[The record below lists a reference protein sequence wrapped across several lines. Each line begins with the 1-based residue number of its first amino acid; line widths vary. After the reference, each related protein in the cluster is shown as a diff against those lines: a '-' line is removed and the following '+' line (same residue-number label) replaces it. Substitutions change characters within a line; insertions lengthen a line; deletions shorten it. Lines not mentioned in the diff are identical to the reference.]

1 MKALFEQSPFP
12 PLRLTPGEAQRFERL
27 ATELLHKALADYER
41 FGPPQHRQLNK
52 TAWKAVK
59 SHENCTVYLDRLQ
72 AKKAKSS
79 KDKDT
84 GNANISS
91 GPSPFDP
98 CNVLNHHA
106 LASLPLSFSSSS
118 ESADESAD
126 ATAVNWRNTP
136 ELVLSGAVPGTLDDV
151 MYGMSACDSADLM
164 LRTAYV
170 DDHLLDGAVLHQI
183 KMPTPVSPF
192 RFLGLKWSV
201 KEIPGQYKKL
211 LWPRDFVYLEA
222 SGVTTRPNGT
232 RIGYL
237 LRHPVD
243 LAACS
248 ELSHRGVVRGHLAM
262 SAIYTPL
269 SNNTVD
275 IFARGRIDL
284 SGKGSHSLALT
295 MSATALLSCSS
306 AVFCAHNKKLVW
318 LLREQQR
325 NGGANPAIP
334 VTRSNM
340 FACGMCAKKFG
351 KLSSVGTCR
360 VCCVQMCSRC
370 RMNRSLS
377 FVNEEKDLQVEQIGG
392 VFCKNC
398 IAHANQSNAFQVAS
412 DEVRCGR
419 YGSVHQHVEEEQ
431 EHTQEEDVYEP
442 QTATTTATR
451 NHMRS
456 APVGWTAGVDLHGHH
471 PNHSHR
477 HHSPQ
482 EPLQQPRLVPPV
494 PVRTAHTASQRSLK
508 PDVYSLSSLSISS
521 SAPTISFDSNT
532 SSSADLSRDSNG
544 SRSSFGSDCYEH
556 EEVSGD
562 EIGVSS
568 EFQEWTTPSQSLQ
581 QGELAQPVH
590 KQYQYQYHQ
599 QQQQAQ
605 QQQVQGGVDANQQRQ
620 ELWRKMTELRLQ
632 AESVYQLTK
641 KNSSMHLSSSK
652 IEACYDSDVEDL
664 D

>member
-12 PLRLTPGEAQRFERL
+12 PLRLTPGECQRFERL
-27 ATELLHKALADYER
+27 ATELLRKALADYER
-41 FGPPQHRQLNK
+41 FGPPQHRQLSK

-72 AKKAKSS
+72 AKRAKSS
-79 KDKDT
+79 KDA
-84 GNANISS
+84 GNGSG

-98 CNVLNHHA
+98 YNVLNTHHA
-106 LASLPLSFSSSS
+106 SASIPLSFSSSS
-118 ESADESAD
+118 ESADERATD
-126 ATAVNWRNTP
+126 ATTLDWKNTP

-151 MYGMSACDSADLM
+151 MYGMTACDSAELV

-170 DDHLLDGAVLHQI
+170 DDHLLDGAVLQQI
-183 KMPTPVSPF
+183 RMPTSTSPF

-211 LWPRDFVYLEA
+211 LWPRDFIYLEA
-222 SGVTTRPNGT
+222 SGVTTRPDGS

-243 LAACS
+243 LGICP
-248 ELSHRGVVRGHLAM
+248 ELSHRGIVRGRMAM

-275 IFARGRIDL
+275 TFARGRIDL
-284 SGKGSHSLALT
+284 SGKGSQSLALA
-295 MSATALLSCSS
+295 MSATALLGCSS

-325 NGGANPAIP
+325 NGANPAIP
-334 VTRSNM
+334 VIRSNM
-340 FACGMCAKKFG
+340 FACGMCSKKFG

-360 VCCVQMCSRC
+360 ICCVQMCSRC

-398 IAHANQSNAFQVAS
+398 IAHANQSDAFQVAS

-419 YGSVHQHVEEEQ
+419 YGPVVHQHHVEEPELV
-431 EHTQEEDVYEP
+431 QEEDVYEP
-442 QTATTTATR
+442 QIASSSTR
-451 NHMRS
+451 DDMRS
-456 APVGWTAGVDLHGHH
+456 APVGRTAGVDVLGHH
-471 PNHSHR
+471 PNHSRR
-477 HHSPQ
+477 HQSPQ
-482 EPLQQPRLVPPV
+482 KPPQQPRLIPPV
-494 PVRTAHTASQRSLK
+494 PVRTAHAASQRSHK
-508 PDVYSLSSLSISS
+508 PDVYSLSSSSISS
-521 SAPTISFDSNT
+521 SAPTISFDSSM

-544 SRSSFGSDCYEH
+544 SSSSFGSDYYEH

-562 EIGVSS
+562 EIGTGGAS
-568 EFQEWTTPSQSLQ
+568 EFREWTKQSQDQLTVP
-581 QGELAQPVH
+581 EH

-599 QQQQAQ
+599 QQP
-605 QQQVQGGVDANQQRQ
+605 QQQVQGGGVDANQQRQ

-641 KNSSMHLSSSK
+641 KNSSMHLSSGK
-652 IEACYDSDVEDL
+652 IEACDDSDVEAL